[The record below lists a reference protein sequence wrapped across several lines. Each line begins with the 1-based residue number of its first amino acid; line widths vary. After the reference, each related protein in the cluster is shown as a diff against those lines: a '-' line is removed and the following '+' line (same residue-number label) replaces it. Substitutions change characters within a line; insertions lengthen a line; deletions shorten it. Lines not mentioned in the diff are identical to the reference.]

1 MQRLSCDRYPCHFP
15 DQDCT
20 FCFCPFYPC
29 EDERTGGHFVDVSGE
44 WCCEGCTIVHRKE
57 VAEMIMDA
65 LLRGEEVEQIW
76 EEVAKKL

>member
-1 MQRLSCDRYPCHFP
+1 
-15 DQDCT
+15 
-20 FCFCPFYPC
+20 
-29 EDERTGGHFVDVSGE
+29 
-44 WCCEGCTIVHRKE
+44 